1 MKTLRAIAALLTY
14 PSPELLAARDE
25 FVEAVRAEGWLSPTG
40 QKAVCGFLDYLKG
53 IDPDDLQED
62 YVDLFDRTP
71 SLSLYL
77 FEHVHGDSRDRGQAL
92 VELDSLYREKGLENA
107 SEHTPDYLPL
117 FLEYLSVLTPEEARE
132 NLEAAIDIVTVLGAR
147 LRTRQSSYSLLFEAL
162 GDLALRKP
170 DPKKVSRALAVSDG
184 RVLTPEEMDAAWEQ
198 QFALAPVS
206 EGGAAGCPR
215 AEDMVKRMEA
225 VS

>member
-14 PSPELLAARDE
+14 PSSELLAARGE
-25 FVEAVRAEGWLSPTG
+25 FMEAIRAEGWLSANG
-40 QKAVCGFLDYLKG
+40 QRKVGDFLDYLNG
-53 IDPDDLQED
+53 GPLEDLQEA

-92 VELDSLYREKGLENA
+92 VELDSLYREKNLENA

-117 FLEYLSVLTPEEARE
+117 FLEYLSVLTPGEARE
-132 NLEAAIDIVTVLGAR
+132 NLEAAVDIISILEAR
-147 LRTRQSSYSLLFEAL
+147 LKTRQSPYHSLLGAL
-162 GDLALRKP
+162 EDLAARKP
-170 DPKKVSRALAVSDG
+170 DPKKVSNALAVSDG
-184 RVLTPEEMDAAWEQ
+184 RVPTHAEMDEAWEQ
-198 QFALAPVS
+198 QFALAPVA
-206 EGGAAGCPR
+206 EAGAGGCPR
-215 AEDMVKRMEA
+215 AEDIVKRMEA